1 MVCRSCCIGGA
12 WGQELRLSGQISEGH
27 FASGSEALWEMGK
40 EGERVRSKRCQQ
52 GLVIPE

>member
-12 WGQELRLSGQISEGH
+12 WGQELRMSGQISEGH

-40 EGERVRSKRCQQ
+40 VSVSVASDVNRVW
-52 GLVIPE
+52 